1 MMVAAKKYQRVQQ
14 AIRRDYGQLR
24 AGTSLPS
31 EAELCR
37 QYEVSRVTIRRAIE
51 ELVDECLLTRQHG
64 RGTFVSAQGTSP
76 THPPEI
82 VDSQGFYAQ
91 MTGQGIKVTSKVL
104 FQGITTSLSG
114 LANSLGLSPQEPL
127 LRLDRVRSVEG
138 RIDHLTRSW
147 MSARKYRGILDHN
160 FARESL
166 QAVLS
171 EEFGFTPR
179 WGRANAQLTDVT
191 REEAE
196 HLGIQAADTRL
207 RTFITFYADNE
218 TPEVCT
224 ETIYADKQASPQFLF
239 ISRS

>member
-1 MMVAAKKYQRVQQ
+1 MVAATKYRQVQQ
-14 AIRRDYGQLR
+14 AIRRDYGRLR

-37 QYEVSRVTIRRAIE
+37 QYGVSRVTVRRAIE
-51 ELVDECLLTRQHG
+51 ELVDEHILTRQHG
-64 RGTFVSAQGTSP
+64 RGTFVSARGASR
-76 THPPEI
+76 THPPEV
-82 VDSQGFYAQ
+82 VDFRGFYAQ
-91 MTGQGIKVTSKVL
+91 MTDQGITVTSKVL
-104 FQGITTSLSG
+104 FQGITTSSSG
-114 LANSLGLSPQEPL
+114 PSDSLGLSPQEPL

-147 MSARKYRGILDHN
+147 MSARKYRGVLDHD
-160 FARESL
+160 FARESF
-166 QAVLS
+166 QSVLS

-179 WGRANAQLTDVT
+179 WGRANTQLTDVT

-196 HLGIQAADTRL
+196 YLGLRAADTRL
-207 RTFITFYADNE
+207 RTFIAFYADDE